1 MPKMKVQSRISP
13 PNEKQKGKKKTRINI
28 MARFE
33 LTFIHRMSIPRESRY
48 K

>member
-1 MPKMKVQSRISP
+1 MPKKKVQSSISP
-13 PNEKQKGKKKTRINI
+13 PNEVNRKKTRINI